1 MAETFFCEKCGHC
14 NRMDDDAVNAHLERL
29 EIACGE
35 LNIAV
40 DHLGTVSTEDAARLL
55 NRSARTLESWRSQ
68 GVGPVYL
75 RGGKIRYALT
85 DLAEFLAHGLRDFTR
100 K

>member
-1 MAETFFCEKCGHC
+1 
-14 NRMDDDAVNAHLERL
+14 MDDDAVNAHLERL
-29 EIACGE
+29 EAACGQ
-35 LNIAV
+35 LHINLDAM
-40 DHLGTVSTEDAARLL
+40 GTVPTEGAARLL
-55 NRSARTLESWRSQ
+55 GRSARTLESWRSQ